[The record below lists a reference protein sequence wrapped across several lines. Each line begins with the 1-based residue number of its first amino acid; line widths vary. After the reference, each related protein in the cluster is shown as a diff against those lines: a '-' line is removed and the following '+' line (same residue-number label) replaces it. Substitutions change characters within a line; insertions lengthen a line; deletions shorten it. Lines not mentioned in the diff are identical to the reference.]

1 MDPKPENLF
10 QYALMGTLYARTVF
24 GLENPR
30 VGLLNVGVESEKGNE
45 LAKQTYGLLAQS
57 ELNFI
62 GNVEAREVLEGRC
75 DVLIC
80 DGFVGNVL
88 LKSMEGVAY
97 TLFSQMKE
105 AVRKGGVKGKVGAL
119 LLKDTLKALKDKMDY
134 SKYLLGINGV
144 CIKCHGSAD
153 AGNVKNAILNQAYVL
168 VKEQTIAS
176 MTKIMGE

>member
-1 MDPKPENLF
+1 
-10 QYALMGTLYARTVF
+10 
-24 GLENPR
+24 
-30 VGLLNVGVESEKGNE
+30 
-45 LAKQTYGLLAQS
+45 
-57 ELNFI
+57 
-62 GNVEAREVLEGRC
+62 
-75 DVLIC
+75 
-80 DGFVGNVL
+80 
-88 LKSMEGVAY
+88 
-97 TLFSQMKE
+97 MKE

-134 SKYLLGINGV
+134 SKYGGSPLLGINGV